1 MVSRKANRSAAM
13 VDFPTRPCKVGKTV
27 EPSTAT
33 RTAVRE
39 KRLRPAQAVQLGS
52 GGGQARGAVAVLEE
66 LETQLANRFVQVRLA
81 AAQRLLTHLQL
92 PPPKGVTEGK
102 LALRLRSLMH
112 QVCVLSADPADT
124 QLREVA
130 RQLMGVLMQRL
141 TRHREYRPF
150 LASAAAR
157 VVAAAASTHAEVA
170 RDAFRLLVDL
180 CQHRAP
186 IARGDWRVTLAE
198 PALLGRLA
206 QAWRLWA
213 GIDAADRQAAA
224 RNAIGGRRASTI
236 GGKNERVPPALLNQ
250 SWMMLYE
257 LACACFA
264 TTSHAEEIDPRLADV
279 PVGPEQHPQVGA
291 VHPPPPGHVF
301 GVCALPL
308 DRMARPAPLT
318 RRAPD
323 SVSSTAV
330 LAEWVSFFRTCYVFF
345 TEAIV
350 QEQMAPAAA
359 VGCLERCVHFVR
371 TRAVDV
377 GEFRLTAQHLFHK
390 HLRPMTSAGPT
401 VARLALELARLANYP
416 GCCAPVDFAPLIA
429 QGCAY
434 TLLPLVA
441 GECREAVWQQW
452 RQRWLAEASLA
463 LEPAE
468 APLRALTH
476 DLSMLLAHGDEVCI
490 VHLPRIAYSLRSRVS
505 VVLAPADRSTAVCWC
520 FRALRHILTEDTGR
534 RVSPASASR
543 ILLALAPFLAR
554 PRQGKV
560 LLLALEADVLA
571 ELEAALRAGLVRS
584 GGVLPAG
591 LEAALALC
599 LQDPQVVASGR
610 WMPGFFLSLEASMES
625 FVCLCVAL
633 LRGVSALPSDP
644 TTTPSLDAG
653 AGSRQRPDSVLAQV
667 AQCVEQRTRRDRS
680 AHIALRRLV
689 HEEVTNGTIHRDI
702 GAHFT
707 ACLPGQNP

>member
-1 MVSRKANRSAAM
+1 MVPRKANRGAAT
-13 VDFPTRPCKVGKTV
+13 VDFPTRPRKVGKTI
-27 EPSTAT
+27 EPPTAT

-39 KRLRPAQAVQLGS
+39 KRLRMARAVQLGS

-66 LETQLANRFVQVRLA
+66 LEAQLANRFVQMRLA
-81 AAQRLLTHLQL
+81 AAQRLLTQLQL
-92 PPPKGVTEGK
+92 PPPKGVTEAE
-102 LALRLRSLMH
+102 LAMRLRSLMR
-112 QVCVLSADPADT
+112 QTCVLSADPADA

-157 VVAAAASTHAEVA
+157 VMAAAASIHAEVA

-186 IARGDWRVTLAE
+186 NARGDWRVTLAE

-213 GIDAADRQAAA
+213 GVDAADRQAAA

-236 GGKNERVPPALLNQ
+236 GGKNERVSSALLSE
-250 SWMMLYE
+250 SWTVLYE

-264 TTSHAEEIDPRLADV
+264 ATFHTAEIDPRLADV
-279 PVGPEQHPQVGA
+279 PVGPEQHPQMGA
-291 VHPPPPGHVF
+291 MHLPPPGHVF

-308 DRMARPAPLT
+308 DRTIRPAART
-318 RRAPD
+318 RRAPE
-323 SVSSTAV
+323 SVSDAAV

-345 TEAIV
+345 TEAII
-350 QEQMAPAAA
+350 QEQMTPAAA

-371 TRAVDV
+371 TRAADV
-377 GEFRLTAQHLFHK
+377 GEFRLTAEQLFRK
-390 HLRPMTSAGPT
+390 HLRPMTSAGPA
-401 VARLALELARLANYP
+401 VARLALELARLANDP
-416 GCCAPVDFAPLIA
+416 SCCAPVDYAPLIA

-452 RQRWLAEASLA
+452 RQRWLAEALA

-468 APLRALTH
+468 APLRALAH
-476 DLSMLLAHGDEVCI
+476 DLSMLLAHGDEACI
-490 VHLPRIAYSLRSRVS
+490 VHLPRIAYSLRSRAG

-520 FRALRHILTEDTGR
+520 FRALRHILAEDTGR
-534 RVSPASASR
+534 RVSPASVSR

-610 WMPGFFLSLEASMES
+610 WIPGFFLSLEASMES

-633 LRGVSALPSDP
+633 LRGVSALPADC
-644 TTTPSLDAG
+644 TTTPSLDAN
-653 AGSRQRPDSVLAQV
+653 ADSRQRPDSVAALV

-680 AHIALRRLV
+680 ARIALRRLV
-689 HEEVTNGTIHRDI
+689 HEEVTNGTMHPAI
-702 GAHFT
+702 GARFT
-707 ACLPGQNP
+707 ARLPEQNP